1 MAKNLL
7 FVPPAAGFDQPFEM
21 LHACHDRV
29 ERTLDL
35 LGRLGEHL
43 RLHGADSQAQEA
55 ATDVLRYFD
64 IAAPLHH
71 EDEELH
77 VLPVLRAIGKENIAN
92 ALSADHLQMS
102 ADWQVIRTDLQKIQ
116 LLDVLSHTD
125 LHSAI
130 QRWHAFTDLYAKHIQ
145 LEELTAYPEALRQ
158 LSPTQLDAIGQD
170 MSTRRGV
177 SFKRPL

>member
-7 FVPPAAGFDQPFEM
+7 FEPPAAGFDQPFEM

-29 ERTLDL
+29 ERTLAL

-43 RLHGADSQAQEA
+43 NMHGADSQAQEA
-55 ATDVLRYFD
+55 ASDVLRYFD

-71 EDEELH
+71 DDEELH
-77 VLPVLRAIGKENIAN
+77 VLPVLRALGKDAIAN
-92 ALSADHLQMS
+92 ALSADHVQMS
-102 ADWQVIRTDLQKIQ
+102 ADWLVIRVDLLKIRQ
-116 LLDVLSHTD
+116 LDVISHTD
-125 LHSAI
+125 QQSAI
-130 QRWHAFTDLYAKHIQ
+130 QRWHAFADLYAKHIQ

-158 LSPTQLDAIGQD
+158 LSPTQLNAMGQD

-177 SFKRPL
+177 SFKLPV